1 MGRHLSEI
9 LLEQKTK
16 ITTLGKD
23 GTYIGVHFSTDTQD
37 KLIELANA
45 LKVPKDGIVE
55 RSKMHCTVV
64 YSRKAFKDFT
74 VHGKISEPWIGTP
87 TELEIFETRSGSRA
101 GIRCCFLFPV
111 ADTQID
117 SCWNRLRS
125 LVGPRDRLGH
135 CDCMGFA
142 WSKTRYVGICW
153 CRLHYQRRCCAQLA
167 I

>member
-142 WSKTRYVGICW
+142 WSKTRYEGIG
-153 CRLHYQRRCCAQLA
+153 
-167 I
+167 